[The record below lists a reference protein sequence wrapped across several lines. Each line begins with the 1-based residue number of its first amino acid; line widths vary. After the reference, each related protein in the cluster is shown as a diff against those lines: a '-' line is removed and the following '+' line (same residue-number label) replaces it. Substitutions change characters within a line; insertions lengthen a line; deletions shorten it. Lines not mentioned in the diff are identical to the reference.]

1 MNTSDETPTTP
12 HSTPAGWTRLAAEHL
27 PPPTFWPAGLA
38 LAITFIFWGL
48 ITSWVVF
55 AVGALLFVLSL
66 GGWIADIRHERR
78 KHHS

>member
-1 MNTSDETPTTP
+1 MKSPEASANNVNSSKWP
-12 HSTPAGWTRLAAEHL
+12 RLASEHL

-38 LAITFIFWGL
+38 LAIAFIFWGL

-55 AVGALLFVLSL
+55 AVGVLQFTLSL
-66 GGWIADIRHERR
+66 VGWIADIRHEQR